1 MTNTSTDSKV
11 DADAAYKSLKDT
23 MGRFRTQSLF
33 IEHRNPKY
41 PSPFTLKDEDY
52 KGATSMRLKY
62 LEISDPTEYS
72 TAIALLGP
80 QGWRHWQLLIQ
91 CKWFQPHLARW
102 RTELKTKFES
112 DRFREMQD
120 VATNSRGS
128 PAGVAATKWLADRY
142 SAKGTAP
149 KRGRPSDAE
158 KAALLREE
166 SDEDRLVAEEAE
178 RLGLT
183 DE

>member
-1 MTNTSTDSKV
+1 MTNTDTDIEV
-11 DADAAYKSLKDT
+11 DADAAYKALKDT

-41 PSPFTLKDEDY
+41 PSPFTLKDQDH

-80 QGWRHWQLLIQ
+80 QGWRHWQILTQ
-91 CKWFQPHLARW
+91 CTWFKPHLARW
-102 RTELKTKFES
+102 RSELKTKFES
-112 DRFREMQD
+112 DRFQEMRD
-120 VATNSRGS
+120 VADHQKGT

-142 SAKGTAP
+142 SSKGTAP
-149 KRGRPSDAE
+149 KRGRPSESE
-158 KAALLREE
+158 KALLLREE
-166 SDEDRLVAEEAE
+166 SAEDKLLEEEGE
-178 RLGLT
+178 RVGL
-183 DE
+183 

>member
-1 MTNTSTDSKV
+1 MNSNVTDIKDSM
-11 DADAAYKSLKDT
+11 DGEAAYTALKDK

-33 IEHRNPKY
+33 IEMRNPKY
-41 PSPFTLKDEDY
+41 PSPFTLKDVDH

-80 QGWRHWQLLIQ
+80 QGWRHWQVLTQ
-91 CKWFQPHLARW
+91 CLWFKPHLERW

-112 DRFREMQD
+112 DRFQEMRD
-120 VATNSRGS
+120 VALNSKGS

-142 SAKGTAP
+142 SNKGTSL
-149 KRGRPSDAE
+149 KRGRPSTDE
-158 KAALLREE
+158 KARLLREE
-166 SDEDRLVAEEAE
+166 SDEDKLLQEEAE
-178 RLGLT
+178 RLGL
-183 DE
+183 E